1 MYVELFHNIG
11 RYDFIRHDY
20 YNWS

>member
-1 MYVELFHNIG
+1 MDVALFHNIG

-20 YNWS
+20 YNVP